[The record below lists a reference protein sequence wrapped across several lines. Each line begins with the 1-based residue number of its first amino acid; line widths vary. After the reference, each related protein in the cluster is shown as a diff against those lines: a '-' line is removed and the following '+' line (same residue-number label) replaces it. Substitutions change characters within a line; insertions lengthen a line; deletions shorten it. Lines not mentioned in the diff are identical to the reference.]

1 MYVCICMYIYVC
13 MYVYVYIYMC
23 VCVCVYSI
31 YAYVCEYFNYYKMT
45 KNKQLCCLPPDVATF
60 FLVHMID

>member
-1 MYVCICMYIYVC
+1 MY
-13 MYVYVYIYMC
+13 

-31 YAYVCEYFNYYKMT
+31 YAYVCEYFYYYKMT